1 MEKNELEQCK
11 RFKQIRQEL
20 NIKQMDLARELAIS
34 QGHASDIENGR
45 KAVSDRIIE
54 ILHLKYNVNE
64 DWIKNGNGS
73 MFVPLS
79 RSETISSFL
88 GSLMKDEDDSFRRRL
103 VESLAELDSEGWE
116 VLERIA
122 LDVLKKD

>member
-103 VESLAELDSEGWE
+103 VESLAKLDSEGWE